1 MKTEK
6 SKSEAQQEQM
16 EQMDMSVVSDD
27 STWFDTHQIE
37 TFVGEMEEGMTDEQ
51 MKRCRK
57 KLVILHQC
65 GNDKETLIGQL
76 ETMIQGIKDDFE
88 WFAS

>member
-1 MKTEK
+1 M
-6 SKSEAQQEQM
+6 SKENENLNEAENPQLNIGA
-16 EQMDMSVVSDD
+16 VSS

-65 GNDKETLIGQL
+65 GNNKEALISQL
-76 ETMIQGIKDDFE
+76 ETLIQGIKDDFE